1 MPSFYTRNLKDLS
14 WSNVRAFLH
23 FMKKR
28 LDHARLQQVA
38 GNLTFTT
45 LLALV
50 PLLTIA
56 LAVFATFP
64 QFGTLRTSLEAYFTQ
79 IMMPRQITNTILGYL
94 TIFTDKAA
102 HLSAIGAVGVLVS
115 AIAMISMIENS
126 FNQVWR
132 IRKQRPIAKKVLLY
146 LTIVILGPFILG
158 VSLTLTSHLYMASGG
173 TLRQPSFLYSA
184 WYALLSIIWTA
195 GAFTVMYVVI
205 PNRTIHWREAV
216 WGGLFAAIA
225 FEIVKRLFTTFIIE
239 FPTYRMIYGA
249 MAAVPIFLLWIYL
262 SWLITLT
269 GAAFVASIHYLWHG
283 RWKRVTGPGG
293 IFLDAVEILRLL
305 YQAKDEGIDEAS
317 LRAQTGFGLDEIE
330 KLLQSMLAAGWV
342 ERLRHDA
349 AMRIKER
356 KIRADISGHWRLAA
370 NVDQL
375 TLANVFRLFVF
386 DAADDSVLA
395 KQVSAAV
402 EQGLNETLADHFKH
416 SVTDTALP

>member
-1 MPSFYTRNLKDLS
+1 MGHRMLSFYTRKLKGIS
-14 WSNVRAFLH
+14 WSEVRAFLR
-23 FMKKR
+23 FMKSR

-64 QFGTLRTSLEAYFTQ
+64 VFGTLRNSLDAYFVQ
-79 IMMPRQITNTILGYL
+79 IMMPRQIANTILGYL
-94 TIFTDKAA
+94 TIFTDKAG

-115 AIAMISMIENS
+115 AVAMISMIERS
-126 FNQVWR
+126 FNQIWR
-132 IRKQRPIAKKVLLY
+132 IRKPRPVFKRFILY
-146 LTIVILGPFILG
+146 LAMTTLGPFILG
-158 VSLTLTSHLYMASGG
+158 VSLTLTSHLYIASGG
-173 TLRQPSFLYSA
+173 TLRHPSFLYSA

-225 FEIVKRLFTTFIIE
+225 FEIVKRIFTAFIIQ

-249 MAAVPIFLLWIYL
+249 MAAIPIFLLWIYL
-262 SWLITLT
+262 SWLITLA

-283 RWKRVTGPGG
+283 RWKLVPTPGG

-305 YQAKDEGIDEAS
+305 HQAKEAGIDEAS
-317 LRAQTGFGLDEIE
+317 LRAKTGFGLDEIE
-330 KLLQSMLAAGWV
+330 NLLQRMLAAGWV
-342 ERLRHDA
+342 ERCKPDA
-349 AMRIKER
+349 LER
-356 KIRADISGHWRLAA
+356 LKQQKIRADISYSWKLVV
-370 NVDQL
+370 NPEEL

-386 DAADDSVLA
+386 DAATDSTLA
-395 KQVSAAV
+395 KQVGTAV
-402 EQGLNETLADHFKH
+402 EQGLNETLAEHF
-416 SVTDTALP
+416 ARA

>member
-1 MPSFYTRNLKDLS
+1 MLSPYVRNLKNIS
-14 WSNVRAFLH
+14 WSDVGAFLR
-23 FMKKR
+23 FMKSR

-79 IMMPRQITNTILGYL
+79 IMMPRQISNTILGYL
-94 TIFTDKAA
+94 TVFTDKAA

-115 AIAMISMIENS
+115 AIAMISMIESS
-126 FNQVWR
+126 FNQIWR
-132 IRKQRPIAKKVLLY
+132 IKRPRSLAKRGLLY
-146 LTIVILGPFILG
+146 LAMVIFGPFILG
-158 VSLTLTSHLYMASGG
+158 VSLTLTSQIYVASGG
-173 TLRQPSFLYSA
+173 ALRQASFLYGA

-195 GAFTVMYVVI
+195 AAFTVMYVVI

-225 FEIVKRLFTTFIIE
+225 FEIVKRLFTAFIIQ

-262 SWLITLT
+262 SWLIALA

-283 RWKRVTGPGG
+283 RWKLAPVTGGV
-293 IFLDAVEILRLL
+293 FMDAIEILRLL
-305 YQAKDEGIDEAS
+305 HQAKEDGIDEAS
-317 LRAQTGFGLDEIE
+317 LRAKTGFGLDEIE
-330 KLLQSMLAAGWV
+330 NLLQRMLAAGWV
-342 ERLRHDA
+342 EQIRPDA
-349 AMRIKER
+349 LARIKQH
-356 KIRADISGHWRLAA
+356 KIRADISHYWRLAV
-370 NVDQL
+370 NPEEL
-375 TLANVFRLFVF
+375 TLASVFRLFVF
-386 DAADDSVLA
+386 DAAVGSVLA
-395 KQVSAAV
+395 KQVGSAV
-402 EQGLNETLADHFKH
+402 DQGLNETLADHFNRADMDE
-416 SVTDTALP
+416 TLA